1 MIDVSGYVAEEKMNI
16 AEKYLIPQARRDTG
30 VSDEQVHIE
39 PEALQTLIRS
49 YCRESGVRN
58 LQKQVEKIFRKA
70 AFRLVKG
77 QSTTGTPTSGT
88 AETIKVDRSNLQDFV
103 GKPIFTHDRMY
114 DITPPGMSLF
124 DDFHEYY
131 YCCCFCRP
139 SGWTAP
145 RVRNSLHAMGIRGKN
160 KVLS

>member
-30 VSDEQVHIE
+30 VTDEQVHIE
-39 PEALQTLIRS
+39 PEALQMLIKS

-70 AFRLVKG
+70 AFKLVKN
-77 QSTTGTPTSGT
+77 QSAPE
-88 AETIKVDRSNLQDFV
+88 AIYVNRSNLQDFV

-114 DITPPGMSLF
+114 DITPPGKQQILL
-124 DDFHEYY
+124 
-131 YCCCFCRP
+131 
-139 SGWTAP
+139 
-145 RVRNSLHAMGIRGKN
+145 V
-160 KVLS
+160 V

>member
-30 VSDEQVHIE
+30 VSNEQVHIE
-39 PEALQTLIRS
+39 PEALQTLIKS

-70 AFRLVKG
+70 AFRLVKK
-77 QSTTGTPTSGT
+77 QSTP
-88 AETIKVDRSNLQDFV
+88 ETVINVNRSNLQDFV

-114 DITPPGMSLF
+114 DITPPGKNLIELSLI
-124 DDFHEYY
+124 
-131 YCCCFCRP
+131 
-139 SGWTAP
+139 
-145 RVRNSLHAMGIRGKN
+145 V
-160 KVLS
+160 

>member
-124 DDFHEYY
+124 DDLHAYC

-139 SGWTAP
+139 SGWMAP
-145 RVRNSLHAMGIRGKN
+145 RVRSSLDAMGIRGKN
-160 KVLS
+160 KVLL